1 MNNFI
6 IGTIRENISLL
17 FNNLHVINDSI
28 PKKLSHL
35 TDLAGRWTVNDTG
48 DIIPVN
54 SGAVGIGT
62 VDNPI
67 KSVYVSENSVYIVK
81 QIDGDNSISIKL
93 GIGAD
98 NGLEV
103 TRETKSWDAVLD
115 GSLQV
120 VENIPLKV
128 PSNKQLAFFETE
140 KTILINAV
148 KSVENTTSDNTI
160 IINATAVP
168 IAANTQGIYI
178 SPVTQYS
185 ESNLNLL
192 NGIDIARPMYYNP
205 STKEVLSS
213 EGSGHFTD
221 LNVSGIIKGPA
232 ELVID
237 PSPVGD
243 NAGTL
248 RVKGNLI
255 IDGTQTIINST
266 VVSIDDNIISI
277 KGSDVISSGIE
288 IKTAEGGELAKFSYD
303 GAADLWKTDNK
314 NLDIGTGKLIVE
326 DISVSSVGKVLSTGL
341 LDADEVINITVSDI
355 LTGQNVDVETG
366 IMCITLVDSSTQ
378 TGSTGIYLATKIYT
392 NFFYTVLLETNTG
405 LSILNFA
412 SETGILTIKGA
423 NSGVS
428 YEIKK
433 ININKILN

>member
-28 PKKLSHL
+28 PKKLDHL
-35 TDLAGRWTVNDTG
+35 SDLAGRWTVNDTG

-54 SGAVGIGT
+54 PGAVGIGT
-62 VDNPI
+62 LDNPI
-67 KSVYVSENSVYIVK
+67 KDCFVS
-81 QIDGDNSISIKL
+81 
-93 GIGAD
+93 
-98 NGLEV
+98 
-103 TRETKSWDAVLD
+103 
-115 GSLQV
+115 
-120 VENIPLKV
+120 
-128 PSNKQLAFFETE
+128 
-140 KTILINAV
+140 
-148 KSVENTTSDNTI
+148 
-160 IINATAVP
+160 
-168 IAANTQGIYI
+168 
-178 SPVTQYS
+178 
-185 ESNLNLL
+185 
-192 NGIDIARPMYYNP
+192 
-205 STKEVLSS
+205 
-213 EGSGHFTD
+213 
-221 LNVSGIIKGPA
+221 IIKGPA

-237 PSPVGD
+237 PSPVSD
-243 NAGTL
+243 NSGTV
-248 RVKGNLI
+248 RIKGNLVV
-255 IDGTQTIINST
+255 DGTQTIINST

-303 GAADLWKTDNK
+303 GVADLWKTNNK

-326 DISVSSVGKVLSTGL
+326 DLSISSVGKVLLTGL

-355 LTGQNVDVETG
+355 LTGQNVNVETG

-378 TGSTGIYLATKIYT
+378 SGSTGIYLATKIYN
-392 NFFYTVLLETNTG
+392 NFFYTVLLEKNTG

-412 SETGILTIKGA
+412 SDTGILTIKGA

>member
-54 SGAVGIGT
+54 PGAVGIGT
-62 VDNPI
+62 ADNPI
-67 KSVYVSENSVYIVK
+67 KGCFVSENSLHIVK
-81 QIDGDNSISIKL
+81 KLSNNQTVSINFGVSEDN
-93 GIGAD
+93 
-98 NGLEV
+98 
-103 TRETKSWDAVLD
+103 
-115 GSLQV
+115 SLQV
-120 VENIPLKV
+120 TQETSTETESDDNPPAVQSSPLTV
-128 PSNKQLAFFETE
+128 PSKKQLAFFEDTNN
-140 KTILINAV
+140 ILINAV

-255 IDGTQTIINST
+255 VDGTQTIINST

-326 DISVSSVGKVLSTGL
+326 DISVSSVGKVLLTGL

-355 LTGQNVDVETG
+355 LTGQNVNVETG

-378 TGSTGIYLATKIYT
+378 TGSTGIYLATKIYD
-392 NFFYTVLLETNTG
+392 NFFYTVLLEKNMG